1 MNAENSPQV
10 TPGQKW
16 HYKPP
21 EGTPGGGA
29 DFFIDEVIEAP
40 PDGVEKA
47 VVRMVMSE
55 TGAIHGYNNTM
66 TVPTFTIS
74 QMTLVPTG

>member
-1 MNAENSPQV
+1 MSAETNPQV
-10 TPGQKW
+10 APGQKW
-16 HYKPP
+16 HYEP
-21 EGTPGGGA
+21 EKGTPGGGA

-47 VVRMVMSE
+47 VVRMVTSKSGS
-55 TGAIHGYNNTM
+55 THGYDNTM

-74 QMTLVPTG
+74 QMTLIPTG